1 MADDPVK
8 RLEKYVPLKYED
20 LNTGAI
26 PRMYSGFPD
35 ATRAENLAAGEGRN
49 AASYMRDAAI
59 DVERGIEL
67 RPKQRENVDKQLQ
80 KIGELADQY
89 KRETRG
95 KKDTSLRGKIRDLT
109 GMKSGG
115 KVSSAS
121 SRADGCCVKGK
132 TKGRYI

>member
-1 MADDPVK
+1 MADNPVE
-8 RLEKYVPLKYED
+8 RLGKYIPLPNED
-20 LNTGAI
+20 LRLGTI
-26 PRMYSGFPD
+26 PRISSTLPA
-35 ATRAENLAAGEGRN
+35 ATRAENLAAGEGRDTEP
-49 AASYMRDAAI
+49 YMRDAAI
-59 DVERGIEL
+59 DVESGRGL

>member
-1 MADDPVK
+1 MADDPVA
-8 RLEKYVPLKYED
+8 RLEKYVPLPHED
-20 LNTGAI
+20 LNLGTI
-26 PRMYSGFPD
+26 PRIFSTLPA

-49 AASYMRDAAI
+49 AALYMRAAAQ
-59 DVERGIEL
+59 DVESGRGL
-67 RPKQRENVDKQLQ
+67 RLMQRENVDKQLQ

-95 KKDTSLRGKIRDLT
+95 KEDTSIRGKIRKIT

-121 SRADGCCVKGK
+121 SRADGIAQRGK
-132 TKGRYI
+132 TKGRYL